1 MGYHSSPYPY
11 EGRQLTTFG
20 SIVYLKKVV
29 VWCVAVENPNR
40 WGATVNLFCF
50 IQNAL
55 PDTTPKGFVSL
66 LRTEQGIFCLL
77 GEDVNHY
84 TMEHFST
91 LVIFSPLLHSF
102 FLVFLKQQAVWG
114 VSRKLCVNNC
124 TTFCWK
130 PVIRWNG
137 IHPTF
142 DGHAL
147 ISRNLL
153 THTPLCPPKKYDC
166 TALGQGSQT
175 AVLYVSLKL
184 TTALFKYWPKHS
196 YIWCF

>member
-1 MGYHSSPYPY
+1 M
-11 EGRQLTTFG
+11 
-20 SIVYLKKVV
+20 
-29 VWCVAVENPNR
+29 
-40 WGATVNLFCF
+40 
-50 IQNAL
+50 
-55 PDTTPKGFVSL
+55 SL
-66 LRTEQGIFCLL
+66 LRTERGIFYLL

-91 LVIFSPLLHSF
+91 LVVFPPSSQF

-142 DGHAL
+142 DGPAL

-153 THTPLCPPKKYDC
+153 THTPLRPPKNMTVQRWDKEARLQSYMCLWSLQQPCSSIDQNIH
-166 TALGQGSQT
+166 TYGAFNAKVLHGDFLFTLLNYSQELCYLH
-175 AVLYVSLKL
+175 VVFFVQSLHI
-184 TTALFKYWPKHS
+184 FV
-196 YIWCF
+196 I